1 MVANPKNGTVH
12 LANGWCT
19 HNLKSLTRDDILEL
33 EVVENSNGIEN
44 CELIVAPK
52 DDDDEEEYDEEEE
65 EEEETNL

>member
-19 HNLKSLTRDDILEL
+19 HNLKSLTRDDILQL
-33 EVVENSNGIEN
+33 KDVENSDDIEIEN
-44 CELIVAPK
+44 CELIVVPK
-52 DDDDEEEYDEEEE
+52 DDDEEEEE